1 MRKDS
6 EYQMRKIIDCHCH
19 IYPEKIAAKAVESIG
34 RFYDIEMDNNG
45 TLADLKSAGA
55 AAGITHYLIFS
66 VATTPR
72 QVSSINKFIA
82 DMVAQHPGLMT
93 GLGTLHPD
101 SLDQAADIDELI
113 SLGLKGVKLHPDI
126 QGIAIDDDRCMKMY
140 ELCEGRLPILFHT
153 GDFRYD
159 MSNPDRVK
167 HVMDMFPCLKVI
179 GAHFGGW
186 SIWEKATEE
195 LKGYKNFM
203 VDCSSSLYAISPKVA
218 KRLVREYGAERVLFG
233 TDYPMWRPEEELQR
247 FFAMGLTDEEN
258 ELILHKN
265 AERLF
270 GIE

>member
-1 MRKDS
+1 
-6 EYQMRKIIDCHCH
+6 MRKIIDCHCH

-45 TLADLKSAGA
+45 TLEDLKVAGG

-82 DMVAQHPGLMT
+82 DMVAAHPGLMT

-126 QGIAIDDDRCMKMY
+126 QGIAIDDERCMKMY
-140 ELCEGRLPILFHT
+140 ALCEGKLPILFHT

-167 HVMDMFPCLKVI
+167 HVMDTFPNLKVI

-203 VDCSSSLYAISPKVA
+203 VDCSSSLYAISPETA
-218 KRLVREYGAERVLFG
+218 KNLVRAYGADRVLFG
-233 TDYPMWRPEEELQR
+233 TDYPMWPVEEELKVLLSLGFSEKEYR
-247 FFAMGLTDEEN
+247 RMLWD
-258 ELILHKN
+258 N
-265 AERLF
+265 AYEVF
-270 GIE
+270 VK